1 MLYTTPRRLRAAL
14 CAVLVVLAAAVLA
27 APAGATTRHGNHHGG
42 GGNGGLSIN
51 SEPFGTVSANAPADV
66 GAAVTKYT
74 LSNGSMT
81 VSILDYGGI
90 IQSLTVPDRRGH
102 EDNVTLGFANMA
114 ADPSAAPGG
123 YTSAAYL
130 KSNPYFGAIIGR
142 YGNRIGPVGGKAG
155 APPGFILDG
164 QTYTLDANNGVASLH
179 GGFVGFD
186 KVMWKATPIPPS
198 HGTVGLKL
206 TLHSPQSDGKTNV
219 PTSGCDPTKNPCTGY
234 PGNVDVSVTFTL
246 DRNNNLRFDYAATTD
261 KPTVLNLTNHS
272 YWNLAGEGS
281 GTIYDHQ
288 LRLNAS
294 AFTPVDV
301 NLIPTGVIQPVA
313 GTPFDFTQF
322 HAIGERIRGNDQQ
335 LVFGR
340 GYDHNFV
347 LNQPGSARAKIRHH
361 GGGGGGG
368 SKPGLNL
375 AAQLVDPSSGRELTI
390 TTTEPGI
397 QFYSGNFLDGTLWGT
412 SGRQYRQG
420 DGLALETQHFPDSP
434 NKPNFP
440 STRVDKQYA
449 STTVYSFS
457 TVGGGHGR
465 SHTRSKKH

>member
-1 MLYTTPRRLRAAL
+1 MRYTTPRRLRVAL
-14 CAVLVVLAAAVLA
+14 CAVLVVLAAFVLA

-42 GGNGGLSIN
+42 GNGGLSIT
-51 SEPFGTVSANAPADV
+51 SAPFGTVSANAPADV

-142 YGNRIGPVGGKAG
+142 YGNRIGG
-155 APPGFILDG
+155 AKFTLNGT
-164 QTYTLDANNGVASLH
+164 TYTLDQNNNGNTLH
-179 GGFVGFD
+179 GGFIGFD
-186 KVMWKATPIPPS
+186 KLMWDATPIQPS
-198 HGTVGLKL
+198 NGTVGLTLSL
-206 TLHSPQSDGKTNV
+206 TSKQGVGT
-219 PTSGCDPTKNPCTGY
+219 TGSGCNPTLNTPPITCTGF
-234 PGNVDVSVTFTL
+234 PGNVNVTVTFTL
-246 DRNNNLRFDYAATTD
+246 DKNNNLRFDYHATTD
-261 KPTVLNLTNHS
+261 APTVLNLTNHS

-288 LRLNAS
+288 LRLNAN
-294 AFTPVDV
+294 AFTPVDM

-313 GTPFDFTQF
+313 GTPFDFTRF

-347 LNQPGSARAKIRHH
+347 LNKPGARAKTRHH

-397 QFYSGNFLDGTLWGT
+397 QFYSGNFLDGTLYGT

-434 NKPNFP
+434 NKPDFP
-440 STRVDKQYA
+440 STTVNPGTPYQ
-449 STTVYSFS
+449 STTVYNFS
-457 TVGGGHGR
+457 TVGRGHGGW
-465 SHTRSKKH
+465 SNTRSKKH